1 MGGWQGR
8 PPTRDPPVRRAG
20 PLTNPNVAQ
29 SKRMYPL
36 CERGQQRRGPVTPW
50 PGQTPLGRGIDVDV
64 AATFLG
70 READRRYGH
79 HAHRASAQPKPR

>member
-1 MGGWQGR
+1 MK
-8 PPTRDPPVRRAG
+8 T
-20 PLTNPNVAQ
+20 NVAQ
-29 SKRMYPL
+29 IKRMYPL

-50 PGQTPLGRGIDVDV
+50 RGQTPLGRGIDVDV

-79 HAHRASAQPKPR
+79 HAHRATAQPKPR